1 MRFFIRTTE
10 VVGGF
15 NRSSPHLDEI
25 EVNGDTREETA
36 AGDSRE
42 CQTAVAVARAL
53 RPPMRSP
60 GRPEPSRAIQREF
73 WRLIATG
80 KTTVEVSADVGVS
93 TLVGVRWFR
102 HADGIPPLSL
112 DEPTGRYLSFPE
124 RE

>member
-1 MRFFIRTTE
+1 MTHE
-10 VVGGF
+10 KK
-15 NRSSPHLDEI
+15 PLP
-25 EVNGDTREETA
+25 ETPESA
-36 AGDSRE
+36 RR
-42 CQTAVAVARAL
+42 QWAVARAL

-80 KTTVEVSADVGVS
+80 KTTVEASADVGVS

-102 HADGIPPLSL
+102 HADGMPPLSL